1 MSKIGKRP
9 IIIPEG
15 VTVEITDQ
23 KVSASFE
30 GKNNHLLLPK
40 SISIT
45 KIDNKLKVS
54 AGELSK
60 ENKPFLGLYARL
72 ISNLLVG
79 TKENFTRELIFTG
92 TGYRASIENETLVLF
107 MGYSHDIKLPIPSDL
122 TCTVKKNSIVISGA
136 EKRAVGSF
144 ASIIRDVRPPEVY
157 KGKGIRY
164 KDEIIKRK
172 AGKRAATT

>member
-15 VTVEITDQ
+15 VTVEITDK
-23 KVSASFE
+23 KVSASFD
-30 GKNNHLLLPK
+30 GKSNHLLLPET
-40 SISIT
+40 ISVIKT
-45 KIDNKLKVS
+45 DNKLQVS
-54 AGELSK
+54 AGDLSK
-60 ENKPFLGLYARL
+60 DNKPFLGLYARL
-72 ISNLLVG
+72 ISNLLIG

-92 TGYRASIENETLVLF
+92 TGYRASIENETLILF

-122 TCTVKKNSIVISGA
+122 TCVIKKNTITISGA
-136 EKRAVGSF
+136 EKRAVGLF

-157 KGKGIRY
+157 KGKGIKY
-164 KDEIIKRK
+164 KEEIIKRK